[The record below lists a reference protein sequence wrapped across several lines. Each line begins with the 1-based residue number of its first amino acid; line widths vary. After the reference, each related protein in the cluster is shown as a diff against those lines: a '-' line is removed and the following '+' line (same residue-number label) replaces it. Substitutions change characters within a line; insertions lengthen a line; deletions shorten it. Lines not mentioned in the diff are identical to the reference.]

1 MSYCTDFDL
10 ASAVAA
16 LRIFTVVD
24 VVRTT
29 DKQSPPAPFNMSSL
43 IQSADN
49 HLHFTADQTK
59 DLAQKLFESG
69 HITYHRGD
77 SINLS
82 EYGFDMLQAYAKAN
96 NLGVVSTKRTWEEK
110 AGSQQGH
117 EAIRPSD
124 FSAEVAGSTRDEQ
137 MLYNTIRLRALA
149 SQMEAAEFAVHE
161 ITLESVDTVVGAA
174 VKFLAKARVMTS
186 PGWKRLVKTD
196 HIGVGQ
202 GGEQNYAAR
211 LPTLEIGQRVTALSG
226 EIKHLITKAPERY
239 SEGSLVGKMESLGIG
254 RPGTYASAIKTIK
267 TKEYAVIKQRFFHA
281 SEIGISAVGM
291 LSKNFSFLDY
301 KYTAMM
307 EDRLDDITS
316 GKVVFVDT
324 VRDMHQDLGKEVKE
338 MGSRVGGSYPCPKCG
353 AELRIRKGPRGQFWG
368 CSTFPVCKGVAEDK
382 NGVPALEKRSIPN
395 A

>member
-1 MSYCTDFDL
+1 MSYCTDFAL

-43 IQSADN
+43 IQAADN

-59 DLAQKLFESG
+59 GLAQKLFEDG

-77 SINLS
+77 SINMS
-82 EYGFDMLQAYAKAN
+82 DYGFDMLQAYAKAN
-96 NLGVVSTKRTWEEK
+96 NLGVVSTKRTWKEK

-124 FSAEVAGSTRDEQ
+124 FSAEAAGSTRDEQ
-137 MLYNTIRLRALA
+137 MLYITIRLRALA

-161 ITLESVDTVVGAA
+161 ITLESVDRVAGAA

-196 HIGVGQ
+196 QTGAGQ
-202 GGEQNYAAR
+202 GNEIHAAR
-211 LPTLEIGQRVTALSG
+211 LPTLEIGQQVTALSG
-226 EIKHLITKAPERY
+226 EIKNLITKAPERY
-239 SEGSLVGKMESLGIG
+239 SEGSLVQKMETLGIG

-267 TKEYAVIKQRFFHA
+267 TKEYAIIKERFFYA
-281 SEIGISAVGM
+281 TETGISAIGM
-291 LSKNFSFLDY
+291 LSKNFSFLNY

-307 EDRLDDITS
+307 EDGLDDITS
-316 GKVVFVDT
+316 GKAVFVDT
-324 VRDMHQDLGKEVKE
+324 VKAMHQDLGSEIKAI
-338 MGSRVGGSYPCPKCG
+338 GSRVGESYPCPKCG
-353 AELRIRKGPRGQFWG
+353 AELRIRKSAKGQFWG
-368 CSTFPVCKGVAEDK
+368 CSKFPDCKGTAEDK
-382 NGVPALEKRSIPN
+382 NGKPVLVKA
-395 A
+395 